1 MIVDKISLAI
11 AFVAGLLSF
20 LNPCVLPLIPGFLG
34 YLSGVSLTGSSE
46 GRRRI
51 FWCSCFFVLGFASV
65 FALLG
70 VLLNTVLQQV
80 SFAAREW
87 LGRIGGTIIMVFG
100 LSLLGLLEIPWLQS
114 EHKVRLRSGM
124 GLSAYVL
131 SFAFGAVFAVSWTP
145 CVGAILGSIL
155 VLAASRPTESFWL
168 LLGYALGLGVPF
180 LLTGL
185 FASFAV
191 KWIGRLARYLWVIN
205 RLTGVFLIVLGILVF
220 TDNLAAL
227 VSGTFLNRE
236 LLRQI

>member
-1 MIVDKISLAI
+1 VDKVSLAI

-34 YLSGVSLTGSSE
+34 YLSGVSLTQSFE

-51 FWCSCFFVLGFASV
+51 FLCSCFFVLGFASV

-70 VLLNTVLQQV
+70 VLLNTVLQQA
-80 SFAAREW
+80 SFEAREW

-100 LSLLGLLEIPWLQS
+100 LNLLGLLEIPWLQS
-114 EHKVRLRSGM
+114 EHKVRLKSGVR
-124 GLSAYVL
+124 LSPYVL
-131 SFAFGAVFAVSWTP
+131 SFVFGTVFAVSWTP

-168 LLGYALGLGVPF
+168 LFGYALGLGVPF
-180 LLTGL
+180 LLTGF
-185 FASFAV
+185 FASFAGTL
-191 KWIGRLARYLWVIN
+191 IGRVTRTLGIIN
-205 RLTGVFLIVLGILVF
+205 RLTGIFLILLGILVF

-227 VSGTFLNRE
+227 VNGTFLNQE
-236 LLRQI
+236 LLRRI